1 MTALLDSVEEVTAA
15 FLTGLLRR
23 AGSDTTAD
31 DVVET
36 DRQERRERHLPTNP
50 GGTP

>member
-23 AGSDTTAD
+23 AGSDTTVD

-36 DRQERRERHLPTNP
+36 CRRERLIRHLPMNP
-50 GGTP
+50 GGMP